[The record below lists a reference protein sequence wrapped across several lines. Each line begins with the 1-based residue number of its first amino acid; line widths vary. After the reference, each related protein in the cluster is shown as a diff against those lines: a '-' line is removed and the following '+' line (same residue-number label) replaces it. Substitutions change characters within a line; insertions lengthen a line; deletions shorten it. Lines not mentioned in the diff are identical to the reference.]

1 LCKLGQNGCDPPLQL
16 LSALP
21 SPCFLRPGLGAAAS
35 SAEPLVTHAGI
46 QTLVR
51 FIGSFSSGTT
61 LGGAMAS
68 KTTTKTTRYSMQTS
82 GAPEVVINR
91 TLPGF
96 GIGRGD
102 TVDSVKS
109 VRVTRSMASASGIQ
123 QTNAEVNNM
132 LNGREK
138 EKKDMQELNERFAN
152 YIEKVRFLEAQNKK
166 LSNELQ
172 QLKDRWG
179 KETERVKQTYETE
192 LAQLRKLLDDSEKQ
206 KAEAEVRISS
216 SLEDQLNELQVLLDE
231 ANRQH
236 QVDRETIDKLNQ
248 QLADYDGEIS
258 LLRRGR
264 DQNQKEIKRLRD
276 EVNRL
281 RGDLDAETLNHI
293 NAENEAQSLREQ
305 LEFMKQIHESEL
317 KEKLAALA
325 YRDTTSENA
334 RILEETK
341 WPSTAARSSASYDNK
356 MDVMRSEIESQ
367 YSMKART
374 TNTAGT
380 TWSCSHLREENKRI
394 KGQMTGRAQSH
405 RPELRRATHS
415 SSASSKSF
423 RREMEEAEREL
434 RDGEGRLRTGSRQH
448 AVPLWRS
455 TSKELQTLMDMKL
468 SLELGDRRIQEAS
481 GRRGDPQINPAPSD
495 AGTDVAKVFYCGRVA
510 PFAVEQQGHAHRDK
524 RTAKGN
530 VSIQECSADG
540 KREDISG
547 WRLLRNNIDNGSEAS
562 YHIKFT
568 VPNGVA
574 RSTVQIHLFRAE
586 VFISHYFKRP
596 SVSLQIWARGLKRPA
611 ATTWKL
617 LESSWGVGANINTSL
632 YNTEG

>member
-1 LCKLGQNGCDPPLQL
+1 
-16 LSALP
+16 
-21 SPCFLRPGLGAAAS
+21 
-35 SAEPLVTHAGI
+35 
-46 QTLVR
+46 
-51 FIGSFSSGTT
+51 
-61 LGGAMAS
+61 MAS

-82 GAPEVVINR
+82 GGTRGPISAPKTVVINR

-216 SLEDQLNELQVLLDE
+216 LEDQLNELQVLLDE

-258 LLRRGR
+258 LLRRRVATFDEERSR
-264 DQNQKEIKRLRD
+264 DQKEIKRLRD

-317 KEKLAALA
+317 KELAALA
-325 YRDTTSENA
+325 YRDTTSENREFWKNEMA
-334 RILEETK
+334 QALHEIQRE
-341 WPSTAARSSASYDNK
+341 YDNK

-367 YSMKART
+367 YSMKVQEART
-374 TNTAGT
+374 TNTRDNMEL
-380 TWSCSHLREENKRI
+380 SHLREENKRI
-394 KGQMTGRAQSH
+394 KGQMTDARN
-405 RPELRRATHS
+405 RIPELEARNAQLERELEEL
-415 SSASSKSF
+415 
-423 RREMEEAEREL
+423 RREMEEAEREC
-434 RDGEGRLRTGSRQH
+434 EMEKGRLRTDLANTQ
-448 AVPLWRS
+448 ATLEEYL
-455 TSKELQTLMDMKL
+455 KELQTLMDMKL
-468 SLELGDRRIQEAS
+468 SLELEIAAYRKLLEGEETRINQHHRTQELMS
-481 GRRGDPQINPAPSD
+481 QKSSTVESRS
-495 AGTDVAKVFYCGRVA
+495 
-510 PFAVEQQGHAHRDK
+510 FAVEQQAMHQGQNKQQMSLIKGEMSAK
-524 RTAKGN
+524 TTYQRTAKGN

-540 KREDISG
+540 KYILLENTGKKKEDISG
-547 WRLLRNNIDNGSEAS
+547 WRLLRNIDNGRQV
-562 YHIKFT
+562 IKFT
-568 VPNGVA
+568 VPNGVVLGDGPHKNI
-574 RSTVQIHLFRAE
+574 R
-586 VFISHYFKRP
+586 
-596 SVSLQIWARGLKRPA
+596 IWARGLKPPGSDDLEA
-611 ATTWKL
+611 A
-617 LESSWGVGANINTSL
+617 ESSWGVGANINTSL
-632 YNTEG
+632 YNTEGEERATHTQKTVYSAN

>member
-1 LCKLGQNGCDPPLQL
+1 
-16 LSALP
+16 
-21 SPCFLRPGLGAAAS
+21 
-35 SAEPLVTHAGI
+35 LVTHAGI

-82 GAPEVVINR
+82 GGTRGPISAPKTVVINR

-216 SLEDQLNELQVLLDE
+216 LEDQLNELQVLLDE

-258 LLRRGR
+258 LLRRRVATFDEERSR
-264 DQNQKEIKRLRD
+264 DQKEIKRLRD

-317 KEKLAALA
+317 KELAALA
-325 YRDTTSENA
+325 YRDTTSENREFWKNEMA
-334 RILEETK
+334 QALHEIQRE
-341 WPSTAARSSASYDNK
+341 YDNK

-367 YSMKART
+367 YSMKVQEART
-374 TNTAGT
+374 TNTRDNMEL
-380 TWSCSHLREENKRI
+380 SHLREENKRI
-394 KGQMTGRAQSH
+394 KGQMTDARN
-405 RPELRRATHS
+405 RIPELEARNAQLERELEEL
-415 SSASSKSF
+415 
-423 RREMEEAEREL
+423 RREMEEAEREC
-434 RDGEGRLRTGSRQH
+434 EMEKGRLRTDLANTQ
-448 AVPLWRS
+448 ATLEEYL
-455 TSKELQTLMDMKL
+455 KELQTLMDMKL
-468 SLELGDRRIQEAS
+468 SLELEIAAYRKLLEGEETRINQHHRTQELMS
-481 GRRGDPQINPAPSD
+481 QKSSTVESRS
-495 AGTDVAKVFYCGRVA
+495 
-510 PFAVEQQGHAHRDK
+510 FAVEQQAMHQGQMSLIKGEMSAK
-524 RTAKGN
+524 TTYQRTAKGN

-540 KREDISG
+540 KYILLENTGKKASKEDISG
-547 WRLLRNNIDNGSEAS
+547 WRLLRNIDNGRQV
-562 YHIKFT
+562 IKFT
-568 VPNGVA
+568 VPNGV
-574 RSTVQIHLFRAE
+574 VLGDGPH
-586 VFISHYFKRP
+586 K
-596 SVSLQIWARGLKRPA
+596 
-611 ATTWKL
+611 
-617 LESSWGVGANINTSL
+617 NIRVR
-632 YNTEG
+632 